1 MIKCPACG
9 TENTEGSNFCISCG
23 MDLTATATDNML
35 RTDSVAQPNAS
46 TPPNT
51 SPSVDMPRE
60 YLDTPPPPPMPPPPP
75 PVFQAPPP
83 VYGPNP
89 TFNAPP
95 AAVEPPK
102 QRVLALL
109 LEIGLG
115 LFSLPGIGWMY
126 AGNTTTGVIWLVSFL
141 VAQCIL
147 FSLDFITVGIATCV
161 HVPVWI
167 AVVIVSSIM
176 LYNYTKQHPESF
188 GP

>member
-9 TENTEGSNFCISCG
+9 TENNDGSNFCIACG
-23 MDLTATATDNML
+23 IDLTNTATDNML
-35 RTDSVAQPNAS
+35 RTDSVAEPTAS
-46 TPPNT
+46 TVPNT

-60 YLDTPPPPPMPPPPP
+60 YLDTTPPPPP
-75 PVFQAPPP
+75 PPPSFQAPPP

-95 AAVEPPK
+95 AATIQPPK
-102 QRVLALL
+102 QRVLAMA

-115 LFSLPGIGWMY
+115 LFSLPGIGWLY
-126 AGNTTTGVIWLVSFL
+126 AGNTTTGVLWLVGFL
-141 VAQCIL
+141 VAQCLL
-147 FSLDFITVGIATCV
+147 FTLDVVTIGFGTCI
-161 HVPVWI
+161 HVPIWI
-167 AVVIVSSIM
+167 GVIIVSSIM